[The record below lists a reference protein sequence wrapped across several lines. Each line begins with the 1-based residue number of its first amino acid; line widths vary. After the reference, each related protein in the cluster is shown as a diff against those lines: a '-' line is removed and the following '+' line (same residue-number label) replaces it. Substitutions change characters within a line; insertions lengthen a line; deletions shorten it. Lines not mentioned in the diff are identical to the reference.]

1 LKQTAPAFAVGAM
14 TVGFVD
20 NKMARTDKLHIFLK
34 IFGLKA
40 ARAEF
45 ITMILFVSEKA
56 VQKQVN
62 LFLIWIHPEFVLG
75 RQGLNSLKK
84 SFSVYLSGK
93 GLSNPDRLG
102 CANFHVGVL
111 RAAGWA
117 DFWWLIPHVDILT
130 DETSPA
136 FFHLLSLSS

>member
-1 LKQTAPAFAVGAM
+1 M
-14 TVGFVD
+14 TVGFVG
-20 NKMARTDKLHIFLK
+20 NKIARTDKPHIFLK
-34 IFGLKA
+34 IFGPQA
-40 ARAEF
+40 ARTEF
-45 ITMILFVSEKA
+45 ITIILFVSEKA

-62 LFLIWIHPEFVLG
+62 FFLIWIHPEFILG
-75 RQGLNSLKK
+75 RQGLNSLEK

-111 RAAGWA
+111 CPAGGA
-117 DFWWLIPHVDILT
+117 DFWRLMAHVDILT